1 MITQILADSIAPKI
15 KNPFATEN
23 YQRAL
28 KKKNSL
34 TNDYSNKSS
43 F

>member
-1 MITQILADSIAPKI
+1 MIEILADAIALKI

-23 YQRAL
+23 YQRVL